1 MPSAIP
7 TATRRYLRSL
17 GRFCLLL
24 LLTCFSLGVEE
35 AEQEW
40 GGVQGTNS
48 GPESSRRGRINRGSP
63 AAYHLYRAAGGLEDT
78 GDGFVFDA
86 TSFDL
91 LCSDLAIAGAPGEL
105 SAECSPVRA
114 AGSGFN
120 RGPPLRLL

>member
-7 TATRRYLRSL
+7 TANRRYLRSL
-17 GRFCLLL
+17 GRVFLLL

-35 AEQEW
+35 AEREW
-40 GGVQGTNS
+40 GGVQGTKS
-48 GPESSRRGRINRGSP
+48 GPESGRRGRITRGST
-63 AAYHLYRAAGGLEDT
+63 AAHHLYRAAGALEDT

-86 TSFDL
+86 MSFDL
-91 LCSDLAIAGAPGEL
+91 LSSDLAIGGAPAEL
-105 SAECSPVRA
+105 PSECSPVRT

>member
-7 TATRRYLRSL
+7 TAIRRYLRSL

-35 AEQEW
+35 AEPEW
-40 GGVQGTNS
+40 GELQGTKS
-48 GPESSRRGRINRGSP
+48 VPESSRRGRVNRGSP
-63 AAYHLYRAAGGLEDT
+63 ATYHLYRAAGGLEET

-86 TSFDL
+86 TRFDL
-91 LCSDLAIAGAPGEL
+91 LSSDLAIVRTPAEL
-105 SAECSPVRA
+105 PAERSPVRA